1 MRADR
6 TYGRMG
12 GALTLLLAIACIMP
26 IVYLL
31 LLSLA
36 ERWPYPALLP
46 ARLTGAPW
54 GRIFS
59 GESTM
64 GSSLLIST
72 LLSGSVGLLATAI
85 GFMASRYVAYHR
97 RRRALL
103 FLAYLPFA
111 MSPVILG
118 ACIHFLAIK
127 TGLAGNT
134 LGVIGAQMIFALGFA
149 MIFFASFWNDER
161 RALAEI
167 ATALGGSTLQVYRH
181 VLLPAAREMLLI
193 CFLQTFL
200 FSWFQY
206 GITLL
211 VGAGKVRTLP
221 MLVFIYIGEANVAY
235 AAVSGILLIL
245 PPVLMLWAN
254 RRFLYRYI

>member
-1 MRADR
+1 MARIMAI
-6 TYGRMG
+6 
-12 GALTLLLAIACIMP
+12 LLSIACIMP
-26 IVYLL
+26 IAYLL

-36 ERWPYPALLP
+36 GRWPYPALLP
-46 ARLTGAPW
+46 ARLTGVPW
-54 GRIFS
+54 GKIFS
-59 GESTM
+59 GESAM

-72 LLSGSVGLLATAI
+72 LLSGTVALLATSI
-85 GFMASRYVAYHR
+85 GFLASRYVAYHR
-97 RRRALL
+97 RRRALM

-127 TGLAGNT
+127 AGLAGT
-134 LGVIGAQMIFALGFA
+134 AAGVICAQLIFALGFG

-161 RALAEI
+161 RSLAEI
-167 ATALGGSTLQVYRH
+167 ATALGGSGLQVYRR

-221 MLVFIYIGEANVAY
+221 MLVFIYIGEANIAY
-235 AAVSGILLIL
+235 AATSGMLLIL

-254 RRFLYRYI
+254 KRFLYRYI